1 MRLRRFFIGLG
12 QKQTYD
18 LNGVHYDVSS
28 RFVKDKIESQNTI
41 RNRVE
46 RILQNPVHLTLL
58 PELCTIDTESVRST
72 AGKEY

>member
-1 MRLRRFFIGLG
+1 MQRFFIGLG

-18 LNGVHYDVSS
+18 LNGVRYEVSS
-28 RFVKDKIESQNTI
+28 RFVKDKVESKNTI

-58 PELCTIDTESVRST
+58 PVLRTIDTESVRST

>member
-1 MRLRRFFIGLG
+1 MQRFFIGLG

-18 LNGVHYDVSS
+18 FNGVHYEVSS
-28 RFVKDKIESQNTI
+28 RFVKDKVESKNTI

-46 RILQNPVHLTLL
+46 RILQDPVHLTLL
-58 PELCTIDTESVRST
+58 PELRTIDTESVRST

>member
-1 MRLRRFFIGLG
+1 MQRFFIGLG

-18 LNGVHYDVSS
+18 LNGVRYEVSS
-28 RFVKDKIESQNTI
+28 RFVKDKVESKNTI

-46 RILQNPVHLTLL
+46 RILQDPVHLTLL
-58 PELCTIDTESVRST
+58 PGLCTIDTESVRST